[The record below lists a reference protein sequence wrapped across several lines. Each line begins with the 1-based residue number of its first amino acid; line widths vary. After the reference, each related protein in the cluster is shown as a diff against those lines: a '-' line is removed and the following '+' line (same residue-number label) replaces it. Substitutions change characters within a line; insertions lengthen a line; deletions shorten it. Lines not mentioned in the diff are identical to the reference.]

1 MKTYNEMDKEII
13 KLLDMEGMPLSVYAA
28 RYIEKLQA
36 ENAELRERL
45 DRAVELPSR
54 DRVWYIAKDE
64 EGQESYII
72 PKPTSSLT
80 VEELKYEMDKKYFST
95 REAAEA
101 RLTEIKENAELR
113 ERLDRAVELPYAP
126 DSIDIG
132 VTKMMRSVRDNSV
145 ELRTPIYIALKKDT
159 LEEASAMLKELEQN
173 AAERNDNADAII
185 YGLRSI
191 TGALKADKNHDER

>member
-36 ENAELRERL
+36 
-45 DRAVELPSR
+45 
-54 DRVWYIAKDE
+54 
-64 EGQESYII
+64 
-72 PKPTSSLT
+72 
-80 VEELKYEMDKKYFST
+80 
-95 REAAEA
+95 
-101 RLTEIKENAELR
+101 ENAELR